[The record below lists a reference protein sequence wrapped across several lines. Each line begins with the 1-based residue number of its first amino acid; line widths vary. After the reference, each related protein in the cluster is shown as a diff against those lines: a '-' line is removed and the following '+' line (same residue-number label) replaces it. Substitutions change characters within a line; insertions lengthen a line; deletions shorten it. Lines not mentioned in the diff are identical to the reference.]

1 MGLSSWALALCFL
14 VGLHSHPLSNL
25 VKFVGNHEKFLNDI
39 PAASGDFPYL
49 CILNLNGYLCG
60 GTLIGPSHILTA
72 AHCLHGHAITEISKF
87 SAVLNSLAI
96 DGRSTGA
103 VIRGVKDFI
112 VHEQYNPSYKD
123 NDIAIFILSSPV
135 TNLSFATLPTDSITK
150 ATTLKEPTTKTPTTT
165 PKPTSAKEK
174 QTITENFKST
184 INQQNITTQKPNQ
197 EVFFTSTFIPKTT
210 ASTTAK
216 NTTSGSDLVPLSNI
230 FSSLLAIKS
239 TTTQRPTTKTTIT
252 TTPHTSTNAISTIAT
267 TTAENTTSGSDLVP
281 LSNIFSSLL
290 AIKSTTTQLPTTKT
304 TITTTMH
311 TTTNAILTIATI
323 SENTTPGSDLVPL
336 SNIFSSLQAIKSTTT
351 QRPTTKTTITNSTHT
366 TTNAISTI
374 TTISGKTTPGS
385 DLVPLS
391 NIFSSLQA
399 IKSTATQRPTTKTA
413 ITTSTHTTTNA
424 ISTITMTSENTTPG
438 SDLVPLSNIFSSL
451 QESKMTTTQTPATAY
466 KTTAKPNTNKTSKT
480 KTTIATTTEGKP
492 TSDYKLVPLSHF
504 FSSTSAKSAF
514 STFANIPAV
523 ITGWKTTSL
532 GRSFSKVLLKADVI
546 IRDNSFCKSQYD
558 SFFIGTHMLCAS
570 ASSAHTCQ
578 DMSGGPLF
586 VNGVQIGIF
595 SWGNGCVDSNFAGIY
610 TRVTNYLGWIA
621 TTKAQNP

>member
-336 SNIFSSLQAIKSTTT
+336 SNIFSSLQA
-351 QRPTTKTTITNSTHT
+351 
-366 TTNAISTI
+366 
-374 TTISGKTTPGS
+374 
-385 DLVPLS
+385 
-391 NIFSSLQA
+391 
-399 IKSTATQRPTTKTA
+399 
-413 ITTSTHTTTNA
+413 
-424 ISTITMTSENTTPG
+424 
-438 SDLVPLSNIFSSL
+438 
-451 QESKMTTTQTPATAY
+451 SKMTTTQTPATAY